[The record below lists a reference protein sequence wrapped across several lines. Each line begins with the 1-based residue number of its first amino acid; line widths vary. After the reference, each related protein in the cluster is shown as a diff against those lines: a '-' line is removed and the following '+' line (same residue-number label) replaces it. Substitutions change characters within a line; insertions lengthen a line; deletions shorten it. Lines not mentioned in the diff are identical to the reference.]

1 MTRTARYK
9 AVYFGMLALGA
20 CSAAA
25 LVWYFGPSLPVFL
38 AVILLL
44 LVPGRVLG
52 YFWRDLLRGLRLLNL
67 REYAA
72 SKRCSESFLAYY
84 EQQPWIRHLI
94 WLGSG
99 TYSRNPKAMALNNLG
114 AAEIPLGE
122 TEAAR
127 LHLYK
132 SIEIDPLNPLPFH
145 NLSVLAKAQGDVQ
158 EAARCFEQ
166 AKALGFT
173 RGVSDAIVRS
183 SQNRFATLDGRGT

>member
-9 AVYFGMLALGA
+9 AVYFMILGLGG

-25 LVWYFGPSLPVFL
+25 LLWYFGPSLPVFL

-44 LVPGRVLG
+44 LIPGRVLG

-72 SKRCSESFLAYY
+72 SKACSERFLAYY
-84 EQQPWIRHLI
+84 ERQPWIRHLI

-122 TEAAR
+122 TDAAR
-127 LHLYK
+127 RHLYK
-132 SIEIDPLNPLPFH
+132 SIEIDPLNPLPFY
-145 NLSVLAKAQGDVQ
+145 NLSVLARVQGDV
-158 EAARCFEQ
+158 EGAARCS
-166 AKALGFT
+166 AHARALGFS

-183 SQNRFATLDGRGT
+183 SQNRFATLDGRGR